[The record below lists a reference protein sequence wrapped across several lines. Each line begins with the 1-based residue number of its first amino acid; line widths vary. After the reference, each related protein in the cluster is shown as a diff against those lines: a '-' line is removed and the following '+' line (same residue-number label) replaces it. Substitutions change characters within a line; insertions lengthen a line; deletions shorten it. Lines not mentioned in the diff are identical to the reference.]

1 MGTKKGAPKKVARK
15 TTRPKAGELSIFEA
29 AMAQVA
35 TEKAMEA
42 AAVRKAQIAVVAK
55 ILKKSDEKEDA
66 RLRKFAAEEKK
77 YQALLREG
85 VDEKRAEQMAKGWSP
100 FWIVIC
106 GIVILVLRQ
115 LMFHGN

>member
-1 MGTKKGAPKKVARK
+1 MGVKKGGPKKVGRK
-15 TTRPKAGELSIFEA
+15 STRPKTRELSIIEA

-35 TEKAMEA
+35 AEKATEA
-42 AAVRKAQIAVVAK
+42 AAFRKAQIAAVAK
-55 ILKKSDEKEDA
+55 VLKKSDEKEDA
-66 RLRKFAAEEKK
+66 RLKKLAEEEKK

-100 FWIVIC
+100 FWILIC
-106 GIVILVLRQ
+106 GIIILVVRQ